1 MSFSIS
7 LFVCDKLQEQR
18 NKSNNS
24 FKTKS
29 KKQNI
34 AYVMIC
40 KNIEECDIDE
50 VSKLI
55 TSMNKNKSFP
65 DISFNK

>member
-1 MSFSIS
+1 
-7 LFVCDKLQEQR
+7 
-18 NKSNNS
+18 
-24 FKTKS
+24 
-29 KKQNI
+29 
-34 AYVMIC
+34 MIC

-50 VSKLI
+50 VTKLI